1 MPINEA
7 LIDVVKALGGSKQV
21 APLLWPTKAPDAAQR
36 LLLGCLN
43 EDRPEHLTPDQ
54 VIYILKLARDRGI
67 HTGVNAIC
75 SVLGYAEPTPIEPR
89 DEAAELQRQYI
100 EATRSMAAI
109 AARMEK
115 LAPALR
121 VAA

>member
-54 VIYILKLARDRGI
+54 VIYVLKLARDRGI

-75 SVLGYAEPTPIEPR
+75 LALGYSEPTPIEPK

-100 EATRSMAAI
+100 EAARSMA
-109 AARMEK
+109 RMAERLEK

-121 VAA
+121 AVA